1 MTMLRPWNLKLEL
14 QKDSNQAIYL
24 QIAQKIIDEIQTGRL
39 PPASVMPGTRELAK
53 TLNVNR
59 KTTVLAYE
67 ELISQGWLATER
79 RRGTFVADNLGSMP
93 NFNAQMRHAEQE
105 KEPVSLSPLMD
116 AEIEHFK
123 QVSWAD
129 FSEGTSDN
137 RLTPL
142 ETFSRA
148 FRKALLVA
156 TRSNHQDNNPQ
167 GYQALR
173 SAIAAMVNMEKNFRV
188 DAERVCVLSSS
199 QMAIFILARVLV
211 RQDDCVV
218 FERLSNPL
226 SRQAF
231 ESCGANLKY
240 VDIDRHGVDVEH
252 IASLAREQ
260 KIRAVYVT
268 PQQQFPTT
276 AMMTQERRKELYRL
290 AELHDFYIVEDDR
303 EDESYFDETL
313 PSPIASLDDS
323 ERTIYLGS
331 LSNVLSPALQISYLI
346 GGRDLI
352 ARCKAEKKLID
363 CQNKQ
368 LFEYAVAELIA
379 SGEIQRHRRRLGRVF
394 AERRQHMQELLRE
407 ELGQQVDFDTP
418 KGGLA
423 YWLRFRQP
431 VDMEALARHALEEKV
446 KFSQGSD
453 YSPDKNDVQAVR
465 LGFANLNQME
475 LKNGLKRFKRALMT
489 SFLTMMFVVYEPLM
503 Y

>member
-1 MTMLRPWNLKLEL
+1 MLRPWNLKLEL
-14 QKDSNQAIYL
+14 QKDADQAIYL

-39 PPASVMPGTRELAK
+39 PPSSVMPGTRELAR

-67 ELISQGWLATER
+67 ELISQGWLATEK
-79 RRGTFVADNLGSMP
+79 RRGTFVTDNLGSIP
-93 NFNAQMRHAEQE
+93 GFNAPSRLAAHE
-105 KEPVSLSPLMD
+105 KESVAPTPLMD

-123 QVSWAD
+123 QASWVD
-129 FSEGTSDN
+129 FTEATADN

-142 ETFSRA
+142 ETFARA

-156 TRSNHQDNNPQ
+156 TRTNHQLNNPQ

-173 SAIAAMVNMEKNFRV
+173 SAIAAMVNMENNFRI
-188 DAERVCVLSSS
+188 DADQVCVLSSS

-231 ESCGANLKY
+231 ETCGANLKY
-240 VDIDRHGVDVEH
+240 VDIDRHGMDIEQ

-268 PQQQFPTT
+268 PQHQFPTT
-276 AMMTQERRKELYRL
+276 ATMTQERRNELYRL
-290 AELHDFYIVEDDR
+290 AELHDFYIIEDDR
-303 EDESYFDETL
+303 EHESYFDETL
-313 PSPIASLDDS
+313 PFPIASLDHS
-323 ERTIYLGS
+323 ERTVYLGS

-346 GGRDLI
+346 GGRELI
-352 ARCKAEKKLID
+352 AQCKAEKKLID

-379 SGEIQRHRRRLGRVF
+379 SGEIQRHRRKLGMVF
-394 AERRQHMQELLRE
+394 AERRQLMQELLRQ
-407 ELGQQVDFDTP
+407 ELGQQVDFDPP

-446 KFSQGSD
+446 KFSQGSE
-453 YSPDKNDVQAVR
+453 YSPDKSDVQAVR
-465 LGFANLNQME
+465 LGFANLNQTE
-475 LKNGLKRFKRALMT
+475 LKSGLKRFKRALMA
-489 SFLTMMFVVYEPLM
+489 SLLTMMFVVYEPLM
-503 Y
+503 A